1 MGSSLTSLG
10 SSTMSKA
17 LRNAWGQ
24 YPTGVTI
31 VTARDPG
38 GNPIGLTASSFV
50 SVSIE
55 PPLIS
60 WNLGRSSSQFQRFA
74 GLEAFA
80 VHVLHAGQ
88 ADLAMTFA
96 SSSADKF
103 GGLQLA
109 SGMGGVPLLDDWQ
122 ALFQCRTHATHEAG
136 DHLIIIGEVL
146 DFATREGRQA
156 LVYYRGGFGGP
167 ST

>member
-1 MGSSLTSLG
+1 
-10 SSTMSKA
+10 MSKA

-31 VTARDPG
+31 VTARDST

-50 SVSIE
+50 SVSVE

-60 WNLGRSSSQFQRFA
+60 WNLGRGSSQFQRFL
-74 GLEAFA
+74 GLETFA

-88 ADLAMTFA
+88 RDLALKFA
-96 SSSADKF
+96 SSGADKF
-103 GGLQLA
+103 GGLPLRE
-109 SGMGGVPLLDDWQ
+109 GLGRVPLLDDWQ
-122 ALFQCRTHATHEAG
+122 ALFQCRTHAVHEAG

-146 DFATREGRQA
+146 AFDTQEGREA